1 MRFSIWLVVALA
13 LMPPFVLFAGM
24 GAAGGFG
31 VPVEWIVPALFGGA
45 AIFVGWEA
53 VRDMHDRLD

>member
-1 MRFSIWLVVALA
+1 MKFSIWLVVLLA

-24 GAAGGFG
+24 GAAGGFRL
-31 VPVEWIVPALFGGA
+31 PVEWIVLALFGCA

-53 VRDMHDRLD
+53 VRDMHNRLD